1 MTSDL
6 TRKLYQLSVR
16 ARRMGIISSF
26 RPNGDEWKITDQFF
40 KRSME
45 KEEAKTW
52 LQEKI
57 EEDD

>member
-6 TRKLYQLSVR
+6 TRELYKLSVR
-16 ARRMGIISSF
+16 ARRMGKINSF

-45 KEEAKTW
+45 KEKAKNW
-52 LQEKI
+52 LQNKI